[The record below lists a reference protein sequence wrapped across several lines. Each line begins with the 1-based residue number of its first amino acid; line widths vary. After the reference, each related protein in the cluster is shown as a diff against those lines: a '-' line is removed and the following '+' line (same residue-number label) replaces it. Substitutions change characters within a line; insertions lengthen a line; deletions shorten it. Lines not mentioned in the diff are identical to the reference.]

1 MPFKKNDKKEKH
13 SFSPGAHGTVYLLGA
28 LYLAYL
34 LATFLQE
41 AYQGGEDAPSLPLL
55 IVGIL
60 VLGGGV
66 VFLGLMA
73 WRMSRAQPTEA
84 ENETEEEEP
93 ENGMEEETSDL
104 GWERDD
110 GEAPQEEE
118 DETE

>member
-1 MPFKKNDKKEKH
+1 MPFKKDDKKQKH

-34 LATFLQE
+34 LVTFLQE
-41 AYQGGEDAPSLPLL
+41 AYKGGEDAPSLPLL

-73 WRMSRAQPTEA
+73 WRMSRVQPEA
-84 ENETEEEEP
+84 TGDEELELSEP
-93 ENGMEEETSDL
+93 EA
-104 GWERDD
+104 D
-110 GEAPQEEE
+110 GEAPDEDEGEGDEPDEEE
-118 DETE
+118 TGEEE

>member
-1 MPFKKNDKKEKH
+1 MPFKKDDKKQKH

-34 LATFLQE
+34 LVTFLQE
-41 AYQGGEDAPSLPLL
+41 AYKGGEDAPSLPLL

-73 WRMSRAQPTEA
+73 WRMSRVQPEATED
-84 ENETEEEEP
+84 EESELSEP
-93 ENGMEEETSDL
+93 ET
-104 GWERDD
+104 D
-110 GEAPQEEE
+110 GEAPDGDEGEGDEPDEEE
-118 DETE
+118 TGEEE